1 MATLTF
7 ECPNTRRPINSGIET
22 DESTIGAVRPMQLRL
37 RCSHCCRYHDLALH
51 GGRLSEDWLPAAS
64 GPEDQSPWL
73 SVAINSL
80 RIFELNRG
88 LDKAQT

>member
-22 DESTIGAVRPMQLRL
+22 DESTLGSVRPVQFRL
-37 RCSHCCRYHDLALH
+37 HCPHCRCYHDLALH
-51 GGRLSEDWLPAAS
+51 CGRLSDNWLPAPLDA
-64 GPEDQSPWL
+64 EDQSPWL

-80 RIFELNRG
+80 RISELKSG
-88 LDKAQT
+88 LK